1 MLVYVSH
8 TRRKKKILGGYAMTF
23 SMEIVTPEKLKAVIE
38 EEVKPEPAEVTQL
51 KELAVNNVNA
61 ILGLDIESFEK
72 RSEVLQSIDSF
83 GMSTMR
89 ASSEKNTLL
98 QVSVG
103 NLSKTG
109 DEGGQVAKGLTE
121 LHVQLKDL
129 DPSIIDFAKSGLLGK
144 LFNPLRAY
152 FAKYQKADSMIS
164 DIVVSLDKG
173 KTVLRNDNTTLE
185 LEQQT
190 LRELT
195 KKLQKEIQLGV
206 LMDTEIETQIEA
218 AKQRNEDE
226 NKVRFITEE
235 VLFPL
240 RQRVMDLQ
248 QMQVVNQQGIMAI
261 EVVIRN
267 NKELIRGVD
276 RARNVTVSALKIAVT
291 VASALYNQKIV
302 LKKIELLNETTNNLI
317 SGTSRML
324 KEQGAEIHK
333 QSLEA
338 SVSVDTLKQAFT
350 DVLSAL
356 DSISAYKQDALPK
369 MRDTIN
375 QFRELAD
382 SGEQQIQRLEQ
393 GNKIGL

>member
-1 MLVYVSH
+1 
-8 TRRKKKILGGYAMTF
+8 MTF
-23 SMEIVTPEKLKAVIE
+23 SMEVVTPEKLKAVIE

-51 KELAVNNVNA
+51 KELAANNVNA
-61 ILGLDIESFEK
+61 ILALDIESFEK
-72 RSEVLQSIDSF
+72 RSEVLQSIESF
-83 GMSTMR
+83 GMGTMKS
-89 ASSEKNTLL
+89 SSEKNSLL

-121 LHVQLKDL
+121 LHLQLKDL
-129 DPSIIDFAKSGLLGK
+129 DPSLIDFTKSGFLGK
-144 LFNPLRAY
+144 LFNPLRVY

-164 DIVVSLDKG
+164 EIVVSLDKG
-173 KTVLRNDNTTLE
+173 KTVLKNDNTTLE

-195 KKLQKEIQLGV
+195 KRLQKEIQLGV

-248 QMQVVNQQGIMAI
+248 QMQVVNQQGIMAM

-276 RARNVTVSALKIAVT
+276 RARNVTISALKIAVT

-317 SGTSRML
+317 SGTSKML
-324 KEQGAEIHK
+324 KQQGAEIHK

-356 DSISAYKQDALPK
+356 DSISIYKQDALPR

-382 SGEQQIQRLEQ
+382 QGEQQISRLER
-393 GNKIGL
+393 GNKVGL

>member
-1 MLVYVSH
+1 MS
-8 TRRKKKILGGYAMTF
+8 F
-23 SMEIVTPEKLKAVIE
+23 SMEVAEPEVIKAVIE
-38 EEVKPEPAEVTQL
+38 EEIKPEPEEVTQL
-51 KELAVNNVNA
+51 KELAKNNVST
-61 ILGLDIESFEK
+61 IIGLDVESYDE
-72 RSEVLQSIDSF
+72 RSEILQSIDKF
-83 GMSTMR
+83 GLSTMR
-89 ASSEKNTLL
+89 ASSEKNNML

-103 NLSKTG
+103 RLAKSG

-121 LHVQLKDL
+121 LHMQLKDL
-129 DPSIIDFAKSGLLGK
+129 DPSAVDFAKTGFLGK
-144 LFNPLRAY
+144 LFNPMRNY
-152 FAKYQKADSMIS
+152 FAKYQKADVVIS
-164 DIVVSLDKG
+164 DIIGSLDKG
-173 KTVLRNDNTTLE
+173 KVVLRNDNTTLE

-206 LMDTEIETQIEA
+206 LMDTEIESQIEL
-218 AKQRNEDE
+218 AKERGESED
-226 NKVRFITEE
+226 KVRFITEE

-248 QMQVVNQQGIMAI
+248 QMLVVNQQGIMAM

-291 VASALYNQKIV
+291 VASALYNQQIV

-324 KEQGAEIHK
+324 KEQGAAIHK

-338 SVSVDTLKQAFT
+338 SISVDTLKSAFS

-356 DSISAYKQDALPK
+356 ESISTYKQDALPK
-369 MRDTIN
+369 MRDTIS

-382 SGEQQIQRLEQ
+382 EGEKQIVRLEKGQ
-393 GNKIGL
+393 KLGL

>member
-1 MLVYVSH
+1 
-8 TRRKKKILGGYAMTF
+8 MTF
-23 SMEIVTPEKLKAVIE
+23 SMEVVTPEKLKAVIE

-51 KELAVNNVNA
+51 KELAANNVNA
-61 ILGLDIESFEK
+61 ILELDIESFEK
-72 RSEVLQSIDSF
+72 RTAVLQSIDSF
-83 GMSTMR
+83 GMGTMKS
-89 ASSEKNTLL
+89 SSEKNSLL

-121 LHVQLKDL
+121 LHLQLKDL
-129 DPSIIDFAKSGLLGK
+129 DPSLIDFTKSGLLGK
-144 LFNPLRAY
+144 LFNPLRVY

-164 DIVVSLDKG
+164 EIVVSLDKG
-173 KTVLRNDNTTLE
+173 KTVLKNDNTTLE

-195 KKLQKEIQLGV
+195 KRLQKEIQLGV

-248 QMQVVNQQGIMAI
+248 QMQVVNQQGIMAM

-276 RARNVTVSALKIAVT
+276 RARNVTISALKIAVT

-317 SGTSRML
+317 SGTSKML
-324 KEQGAEIHK
+324 KQQGAEIHK

-338 SVSVDTLKQAFT
+338 SVSVDTLKQAFS

-356 DSISAYKQDALPK
+356 DSIRAYKQEALPR
-369 MRDTIN
+369 MRDTIL

-382 SGEQQIQRLEQ
+382 QGEQQISRLER
-393 GNKIGL
+393 GNKVGL

>member
-1 MLVYVSH
+1 MS
-8 TRRKKKILGGYAMTF
+8 F
-23 SMEIVTPEKLKAVIE
+23 SMEVAEPEVIKAVIE
-38 EEVKPEPAEVTQL
+38 EEIKPEPEEVTQL
-51 KELAVNNVNA
+51 KELAKNNVST
-61 ILGLDIESFEK
+61 IIGLDVESYDE
-72 RSEVLQSIDSF
+72 RSEILQSIDKF
-83 GMSTMR
+83 GLSTMR
-89 ASSEKNTLL
+89 ASSEKNNML

-103 NLSKTG
+103 RLAKSG

-121 LHVQLKDL
+121 LHMQLKDL
-129 DPSIIDFAKSGLLGK
+129 DPSAVDFAKTGFLGK
-144 LFNPLRAY
+144 LFNPMRNY
-152 FAKYQKADSMIS
+152 FAKYQKADVVIS
-164 DIVVSLDKG
+164 DIIGSLGKG
-173 KTVLRNDNTTLE
+173 KVVLRNDNTTLE

-206 LMDTEIETQIEA
+206 LMDTEIESQIEL
-218 AKQRNEDE
+218 AKERGESED
-226 NKVRFITEE
+226 KVRFITEE

-248 QMQVVNQQGIMAI
+248 QMLVVNQQGIMAM

-291 VASALYNQKIV
+291 VASALYNQQIV

-324 KEQGAEIHK
+324 KEQGAAIHK

-338 SVSVDTLKQAFT
+338 SISVDTLKSAFS

-356 DSISAYKQDALPK
+356 ESISTYKQDALPK
-369 MRDTIN
+369 MRDTIS

-382 SGEQQIQRLEQ
+382 EGEKQIVRLEKGQ
-393 GNKIGL
+393 KLGL